1 LALSVQRRRSSVGD
15 LRERGI
21 EALAV
26 CALLARLGT
35 ADPVEPVTAL
45 QALIASVDFS
55 RIGRAAA
62 RFSEEE
68 LAQLS
73 ARTLHAMP
81 YEAMQARLAALDA
94 DLGEPFWFAVRG
106 NLATLADVA
115 DWVAVVR
122 GPITPQLEDVAF
134 LAEAAASLPAEPWDE
149 AMWKAWTSMLATA
162 SGRKGRAL
170 FHPLRLALTAREKGP
185 EMAKLLPLIGRTKA
199 AARLRG
205 QAA

>member
-1 LALSVQRRRSSVGD
+1 
-15 LRERGI
+15 
-21 EALAV
+21 
-26 CALLARLGT
+26 
-35 ADPVEPVTAL
+35 
-45 QALIASVDFS
+45 
-55 RIGRAAA
+55 
-62 RFSEEE
+62 
-68 LAQLS
+68 
-73 ARTLHAMP
+73 
-81 YEAMQARLAALDA
+81 
-94 DLGEPFWFAVRG
+94 VRG